1 MRDRVSAVALA
12 LALLLT
18 CMAGLTQRA
27 DANFI
32 GVFEGLPSII
42 IQSDGSVVPETE
54 YITREGNVY
63 TLASDLQQTYVI
75 AINCSNITFDGAGHI
90 INGTQPSLEMRKMG
104 AVGYHSNGIYL
115 EKVTN
120 VIINNITILGFT
132 KPGVYIDS
140 CSQISFTEI
149 HTEEIRLQQSSNCTI
164 SHCTAGFYLLSS
176 EQNSLFKNNIAG
188 LRVSLSSKNTIC
200 QNNITVLDPKTHGPM
215 TGSSFINFWDNGSV
229 GNHWSDYFDR
239 YPDAS
244 EIGNTGVA
252 DMPYVIAES
261 NVDNYP
267 LMRPVST
274 EQETEAAPFIVTIV
288 AGVSTII
295 IAGAT
300 AGFVYQKKHGS
311 RRKSD
316 NRIAE

>member
-1 MRDRVSAVALA
+1 VRDRVSALALA

-42 IQSDGSVVPETE
+42 IQSDGSVVPQTE
-54 YITREGNVY
+54 YVTREGNVY
-63 TLASDLQQTYVI
+63 TLTEDLQQTYVI

-132 KPGVYIDS
+132 KSSINVYNCSRIDFLRIQS
-140 CSQISFTEI
+140 DEI
-149 HTEEIRLQQSSNCTI
+149 YMQQSTYCTLSESI
-164 SHCTAGFYLLSS
+164 TGAYLGSKARY
-176 EQNSLFKNNIAG
+176 NTIFKNN
-188 LRVSLSSKNTIC
+188 LSLLVSGASENLIYE
-200 QNNITVLDPKTHGPM
+200 NNISVSPYGYSVTTWR
-215 TGSSFINFWDNGSV
+215 SSNSWDNGSV
-229 GNHWSDYFDR
+229 GNYWSDYFDR

-244 EIGNTGVA
+244 EISNSGVA
-252 DMPYVIAES
+252 DMPYVIAEN

-267 LMRPVST
+267 LMRPVRT
-274 EQETEAAPFIVTIV
+274 GQETEAAPFIVTIV
-288 AGVSTII
+288 AGVSIVL

-316 NRIAE
+316 NQIAE

>member
-1 MRDRVSAVALA
+1 VRGRVLVLVLA
-12 LALLLT
+12 FALLLS
-18 CMAGLTQRA
+18 CMAGLARRA

-32 GVFEGLPSII
+32 GAFVVLPAIT
-42 IQSDGSVVPETE
+42 IQSDGSVVPQTE
-54 YITREGNVY
+54 YVTREGNVY
-63 TLASDLQQTYVI
+63 SLTEDLQQTYVI
-75 AINCSNITFDGAGHI
+75 NINCSNITFDGQGHV
-90 INGTQPSLEMRKMG
+90 INGTQPDKVLRDMG
-104 AVGYHSNGIYL
+104 AIGYYSNGIYL
-115 EKVTN
+115 ENVTN
-120 VIINNITILGFT
+120 VTVKDIRVFGFT
-132 KPGVYIDS
+132 SYQSIYIKDCNEISILDVEVELIRLMESDHNMISSSSLSLSLEDSNYNVILRNNLTLGVS
-140 CSQISFTEI
+140 CS
-149 HTEEIRLQQSSNCTI
+149 
-164 SHCTAGFYLLSS
+164 S
-176 EQNSLFKNNIAG
+176 ENLIY
-188 LRVSLSSKNTIC
+188 
-200 QNNITVLDPKTHGPM
+200 QNNIFSSPNVNFWGGP
-215 TGSSFINFWDNGSV
+215 INRWDNGSV

-239 YPDAS
+239 YPDAL
-244 EIGNTGVA
+244 EIGVTGVA
-252 DMPYVIAES
+252 DMPYVIDES